1 MVSLRRLGNVVDRLT
16 NGYVGPTRD
25 IYVEHGVPY
34 LLARHVRDGRL
45 AFDGRTFVSEAFNS
59 QHQKSMLRTG
69 DVVLVQSGHIGHAAV
84 VNAYHDGH
92 NCHAMIIMTPVKDVL
107 MGEYLSYFFRSSAM
121 VTSIEAIRSGST
133 VPHLTC
139 AAIRELSIP
148 VVSMERQRRIVAILD
163 EAFEGI
169 AATEANAYGNL
180 RNAHELA
187 TAHLEAA
194 FTSKANAWP
203 ERALKD
209 VANIV
214 SGYAFKSADFQ
225 PTLGVKSVKI
235 TNVGIGE
242 FVADDGNYLPLDFA
256 ERYGGFRANAGSIV
270 LALTRTIS
278 AGGLKVAVVPA
289 AYDGALVNQR
299 VAAITPKSGELA
311 TAFLFAYLSTRRVA
325 GYVKDRVNTLMQPN
339 LSVADLRALPVP
351 IPEPA
356 VQLAIADQMAKF
368 QLQARALE
376 CVYRR
381 KLSALGDLK
390 KSLLHQ
396 AFTCQR

>member
-1 MVSLRRLGNVVDRLT
+1 MTGVPCQLVALGELCHVIGGGTPSKAKPHYYNGDIPWATVRDMRSDVIADTEFKITSAAVAASATNIIPAGNVVIATR
-16 NGYVGPTRD
+16 VGLGKVCLVERSTAINQDLRGVIPRD
-25 IYVEHGVPY
+25 ANTLSVRYLFWWLKSVANLIESEGTGATVQGVKLP
-34 LLARHVRDGRL
+34 
-45 AFDGRTFVSEAFNS
+45 FV
-59 QHQKSMLRTG
+59 KSLR
-69 DVVLVQSGHIGHAAV
+69 V
-84 VNAYHDGH
+84 
-92 NCHAMIIMTPVKDVL
+92 P
-107 MGEYLSYFFRSSAM
+107 
-121 VTSIEAIRSGST
+121 IRS
-133 VPHLTC
+133 
-139 AAIRELSIP
+139 IP
-148 VVSMERQRRIVAILD
+148 EQNRIVAILD
-163 EAFEGI
+163 EAFDGI
-169 AATEANAYGNL
+169 AVTEANAQSNL

-187 TAHLEAA
+187 AAHLEAA
-194 FTSKANAWP
+194 FTSKANGWP
-203 ERALKD
+203 ERALED

-270 LALTRTIS
+270 LALTRTII

-299 VAAITPKSGELA
+299 VAAISPKSGELA

-339 LSVADLRALPVP
+339 LSIADLRALPVP